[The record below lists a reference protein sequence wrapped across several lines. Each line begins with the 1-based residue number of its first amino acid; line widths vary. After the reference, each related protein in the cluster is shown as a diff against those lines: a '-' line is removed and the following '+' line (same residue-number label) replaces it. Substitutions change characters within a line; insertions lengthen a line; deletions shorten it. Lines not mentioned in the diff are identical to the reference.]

1 MREGFVMSPS
11 TQSIAQM
18 YEQLSEREQ
27 SIIAELI
34 CRLLP
39 DDIATPADLDAIA
52 QSQKDIERGETV
64 GHEDINWK

>member
-1 MREGFVMSPS
+1 MSPNS
-11 TQSIAQM
+11 QSVAAL

-39 DDIATPADLDAIA
+39 DDIATPADLAAIA
-52 QSQKDIERGETV
+52 KSQDDYERGEV
-64 GHEDINWK
+64 VRIEDIDWD